1 MFLILFLHPL
11 HTTKIAT
18 SVFSNL
24 QGVSNY
30 LHGCDTLAILVIS
43 QPFIETKS
51 PNNIHSMGILFLA
64 TFYKYISIKQS
75 HPKKFDNAKHQIFG
89 FTFNKNIKAKPLFK
103 KFERFKFKL
112 TNPISGQIKIIIQ
125 PIFHPN

>member
-24 QGVSNY
+24 RGVSNY
-30 LHGCDTLAILVIS
+30 LHGCDTLAILAIS
-43 QPFIETKS
+43 QPIIETKS
-51 PNNIHSMGILFLA
+51 HNNIHS
-64 TFYKYISIKQS
+64 ISIKQS

-89 FTFNKNIKAKPLFK
+89 FTFNKNIKAKPLSK
-103 KFERFKFKL
+103 KFERFKLKL
-112 TNPISGQIKIIIQ
+112 TDPISGQIKIIIK